1 VIKLISLK
9 VILVTETSNFKSK
22 MKRLE
27 DIPKK
32 QSFKV
37 PDGYFD
43 DLPMRIQ
50 ARIQETEKERSW
62 SWMPAPSFALK
73 FALPVIL
80 IGIIS
85 VVFWNKLSTN
95 EDAFA
100 KLDSVPTEQLLA
112 YLESDEI
119 TTEEIIEN
127 GTFTSST
134 INTLYEQNEELP
146 TEELD
151 ELAKQYDFNF

>member
-1 VIKLISLK
+1 
-9 VILVTETSNFKSK
+9 

-50 ARIQETEKERSW
+50 ARILETEKKSSW
-62 SWMPAPSFALK
+62 SWMPSPSFALK
-73 FALPVIL
+73 FVLPVL
-80 IGIIS
+80 LVGIVS
-85 VVFWNKLSTN
+85 VVVWNNLSSTK
-95 EDAFA
+95 DPFA

-112 YLESDEI
+112 YLESDDI

-127 GTFTSST
+127 ATFTNAT
-134 INTLYEQNEELP
+134 INTLYEQDEEVP
-146 TEELD
+146 EEELD

>member
-1 VIKLISLK
+1 
-9 VILVTETSNFKSK
+9 

-50 ARIQETEKERSW
+50 ARIQAQEQKPSW
-62 SWMPAPSFALK
+62 SFNFSLALK
-73 FALPVIL
+73 YALPVL
-80 IGIIS
+80 VVGIIS
-85 VVFWNKLSTN
+85 VALWNRTPKD

-100 KLDSVPTEQLLA
+100 RLDTVPTEQLLA

-119 TTEEIIEN
+119 TTDEIIEN
-127 GTFTSST
+127 ASFTNSA
-134 INTLYEQNEELP
+134 INSLYQQEEGSV
-146 TEELD
+146 EELD
-151 ELAKQYDFNF
+151 EVAKQYDFNF

>member
-1 VIKLISLK
+1 
-9 VILVTETSNFKSK
+9 

-50 ARIQETEKERSW
+50 ARIQEADKKPSW
-62 SWMPAPSFALK
+62 IINYGFALK
-73 FALPVIL
+73 LALPIL
-80 IGIIS
+80 FVGIVS
-85 VVFWNKLSTN
+85 VVLWNNLSKS
-95 EDAFA
+95 EDVFA
-100 KLDSVPTEQLLA
+100 NLDSVPSEQLMA
-112 YLESDEI
+112 YLELDEI

-127 GTFTSST
+127 ATFTSST
-134 INTLYEQNEELP
+134 INSLYEESEELP

-151 ELAKQYDFNF
+151 ELTKQYDFNF

>member
-1 VIKLISLK
+1 
-9 VILVTETSNFKSK
+9 

-43 DLPMRIQ
+43 DLPTRIQ
-50 ARIQETEKERSW
+50 ARIQETEKKRSW
-62 SWMPAPSFALK
+62 SWLPAPSFTLK
-73 FALPVIL
+73 LALPVFL
-80 IGIIS
+80 VGIIS
-85 VVFWNKLSTN
+85 VVVWNNLPSTK
-95 EDAFA
+95 DPFA

-112 YLESDEI
+112 YLESDDI

-127 GTFTSST
+127 ATFTNAT
-134 INTLYEQNEELP
+134 INTLYEQDEKVTAED
-146 TEELD
+146 LD

>member
-1 VIKLISLK
+1 
-9 VILVTETSNFKSK
+9 

-43 DLPMRIQ
+43 DLPMRIR
-50 ARIQETEKERSW
+50 ARIQEAEKKPSW
-62 SWMPAPSFALK
+62 TWMPTPSFALK
-73 FALPVIL
+73 FALPVL
-80 IGIIS
+80 LVGIAS
-85 VVFWNKLSTN
+85 VVLWNNFSKN

-112 YLESDEI
+112 YLESDDI

-127 GTFTSST
+127 ATFTNAT
-134 INTLYEQNEELP
+134 INSLYEPDEEMP
-146 TEELD
+146 AEDLD

>member
-1 VIKLISLK
+1 
-9 VILVTETSNFKSK
+9 

-50 ARIQETEKERSW
+50 ARIQEAEKKPSW
-62 SWMPAPSFALK
+62 SWMPVPSFALK
-73 FALPVIL
+73 LALPMIL
-80 IGIIS
+80 VGIVS
-85 VVFWNKLSTN
+85 VVLWNNLSSTK
-95 EDAFA
+95 DPFA

-127 GTFTSST
+127 ATFTNAT
-134 INTLYEQNEELP
+134 INTLYEQDEAVPAED
-146 TEELD
+146 LD

>member
-1 VIKLISLK
+1 
-9 VILVTETSNFKSK
+9 

-50 ARIQETEKERSW
+50 ARIQEAEKKPSW

-73 FALPVIL
+73 LAFPVIL
-80 IGIIS
+80 VGVVS
-85 VVFWNKLSTN
+85 VVLWNNLSSN
-95 EDAFA
+95 KDPFA

-127 GTFTSST
+127 ATFTNST
-134 INTLYEQNEELP
+134 INTLYQQDEEVP
-146 TEELD
+146 AEDLD
-151 ELAKQYDFNF
+151 ELATQYDFNF

>member
-1 VIKLISLK
+1 
-9 VILVTETSNFKSK
+9 

-50 ARIQETEKERSW
+50 ARIQETEKKSSW
-62 SWMPAPSFALK
+62 AWMPAPSFALK

-80 IGIIS
+80 VGIVS
-85 VVFWNKLSTN
+85 VVVWNNLSSTK
-95 EDAFA
+95 DPFA

-112 YLESDEI
+112 YLESDDI

-127 GTFTSST
+127 ATFTNAT
-134 INTLYEQNEELP
+134 INTLYEQDEEVP
-146 TEELD
+146 AEDLD

>member
-1 VIKLISLK
+1 
-9 VILVTETSNFKSK
+9 

-37 PDGYFD
+37 PNGYFD
-43 DLPMRIQ
+43 DLPTRIQ
-50 ARIQETEKERSW
+50 ARIQEAEKKSAW
-62 SWMPAPSFALK
+62 TWMPTPSFAWKL
-73 FALPVIL
+73 ALPVIL
-80 IGIIS
+80 IGIVS
-85 VVFWNKLSTN
+85 VVVWNNLSSA
-95 EDAFA
+95 EDPFA

-112 YLESDEI
+112 YLESDDI

-127 GTFTSST
+127 ATFTNAT
-134 INTLYEQNEELP
+134 INTLYQQDEEAP
-146 TEELD
+146 AEDLD

>member
-1 VIKLISLK
+1 
-9 VILVTETSNFKSK
+9 

-27 DIPKK
+27 EIPKK

-50 ARIQETEKERSW
+50 ARIQSDEKKSSW
-62 SWMPAPSFALK
+62 LPDFSFALK
-73 FALPVIL
+73 FAIPIL
-80 IGIIS
+80 LVGIIS
-85 VVFWNKLSTN
+85 VAIFNKLSKQ
-95 EDAFA
+95 EDVFA
-100 KLDSVPTEQLLA
+100 SLDSVPATELLA

-127 GTFTSST
+127 FSFTNST
-134 INTLYEQNEELP
+134 INKLYQPQEEISADSLNEIVQ
-146 TEELD
+146 
-151 ELAKQYDFNF
+151 QYDFNF

>member
-1 VIKLISLK
+1 
-9 VILVTETSNFKSK
+9 

-50 ARIQETEKERSW
+50 ARIQETEKKPSW
-62 SWMPAPSFALK
+62 AWMPAPSFALK

-80 IGIIS
+80 VGIVS
-85 VVFWNKLSTN
+85 VVVWNNLSSTK
-95 EDAFA
+95 DPFA

-112 YLESDEI
+112 YLESDDI

-127 GTFTSST
+127 ARFTNAT
-134 INTLYEQNEELP
+134 INTLYEQDEEVP
-146 TEELD
+146 AEELD

>member
-1 VIKLISLK
+1 
-9 VILVTETSNFKSK
+9 

-50 ARIQETEKERSW
+50 ARIQETEKKSSW
-62 SWMPAPSFALK
+62 AWMQTPSFALK
-73 FALPVIL
+73 YALPVIL
-80 IGIIS
+80 VGVVS
-85 VVFWNKLSTN
+85 VVVWNNLSSTK
-95 EDAFA
+95 DPFT

-127 GTFTSST
+127 ATFTNAT
-134 INTLYEQNEELP
+134 INTLYEPDEEVP
-146 TEELD
+146 AEDLD